1 MKIPANEQERL
12 SALYEYNILDTLP
25 EEHYDNITKLA
36 TEICNT
42 PIALVSLVDEAR
54 QWFKSKQG
62 LPTQMTST
70 SREQA
75 FCSYAILEPNEI
87 MLVPDATLDER
98 FADSPL
104 VTGPTNI
111 NFYAGVPLV
120 TQKGYPL
127 GTLCIIDHKPKQITE
142 GQKQALAILAKQ
154 VVQLLELHKRNQ
166 DLERSRMQLENV
178 NKELEK
184 FAQTVAKD
192 IKSPLG
198 TIMQL
203 SEIMMSNYKLQ
214 LDADGQ
220 QMLSAIKHSSVKLKK
235 LTDDI
240 LNHASKAYA
249 IEEAKQ
255 QFDFKELVQSIFDSN
270 EKSVN
275 ATIKVA
281 AADKNVYAYKG
292 IVAQVLSLIIDN
304 ALTHNDKEKKTL
316 HVALTQDKWYYTIA
330 ITDNGNGI
338 PFMDLRKIFDLFYV
352 GDEKKM
358 DSHSGIGLTTVKQL
372 TEKLDGKVDVL
383 SEEGNG
389 STFTFTVRK

>member
-36 TEICNT
+36 SEICNT

-62 LPTQMTST
+62 LPAQMTDT

-75 FCSYAILEPNEI
+75 FCSYAILKPNEM
-87 MLVPDATLDER
+87 MLVPDARLDER
-98 FADSPL
+98 FSDSPL

-120 TQKGYPL
+120 TQKGYPV
-127 GTLCIIDHKPKQITE
+127 GTLCIIDHKPKEMTE
-142 GQKQALAILAKQ
+142 GQKEALKILAKQ

-166 DLERSRMQLENV
+166 DLERSRLQLENV
-178 NKELEK
+178 NKELDK
-184 FAQTVAKD
+184 FAHAVAKD

-203 SEIMMSNYKLQ
+203 SDIMLGNYKQ
-214 LDADGQ
+214 KLDAEGQ
-220 QMLSAIKHSSVKLKK
+220 QMLSTIKHSSVKLKK

-249 IEEAKQ
+249 IEEGKQ
-255 QFDFKELVQSIFDSN
+255 QFDFKELVQGIFDSKTKN
-270 EKSVN
+270 TDAS
-275 ATIKVA
+275 IKISA
-281 AADKNVYAYKG
+281 IDKNVYAYKG
-292 IVAQVLSLIIDN
+292 IVAQVLDLLIDN
-304 ALTHNDKEKKTL
+304 ALTHNDKEKKI
-316 HVALTQDKWYYTIA
+316 VQVNLTQDKWHYTIA

-338 PFMDLRKIFDLFYV
+338 PFQDLRKIFDLFYV
-352 GDEKKM
+352 GDEKKN
-358 DSHSGIGLTTVKQL
+358 DSHSGVGLTTVKQL
-372 TEKLDGKVDVL
+372 IEKLDGKVDVL

-389 STFTFTVRK
+389 STFTFTVRR

>member
-62 LPTQMTST
+62 LPAQMTDT

-75 FCSYAILEPNEI
+75 FCSYAILQPDEM
-87 MLVPDATLDER
+87 MLIPDAREDER

-120 TQKGYPL
+120 TQKGYPV
-127 GTLCIIDHKPKQITE
+127 GTLCIIDHKPKEMTDS
-142 GQKQALAILAKQ
+142 QKEALKILAKQ

-166 DLERSRMQLENV
+166 ELERSRLQLENV

-184 FAQTVAKD
+184 FAQAVAKD

-198 TIMQL
+198 NIMQL
-203 SEIMMSNYKLQ
+203 SDILLGNYKLK
-214 LDADGQ
+214 LDAEGQ
-220 QMLSAIKHSSVKLKK
+220 QMLSTIKHSSVRLKK

-255 QFDFKELVQSIFDSN
+255 QFDFKELVQGIFDSN
-270 EKSVN
+270 SKNANTSVK
-275 ATIKVA
+275 IV
-281 AADKNVYAYKG
+281 AADKNVYAYKD
-292 IVAQVLSLIIDN
+292 IVAQVLDLLIDN
-304 ALTHNDKEKKTL
+304 AITHNDKDKKIIE
-316 HVALTQDKWYYTIA
+316 VKLTQDKWHYTIA

-338 PFMDLRKIFDLFYV
+338 PFLDLRKIFDLFYV
-352 GDEKKM
+352 GDEKKT
-358 DSHSGIGLTTVKQL
+358 DSHSGLGLTTVKQL
-372 TEKLDGKVDVL
+372 VEKLDGKVDVL
-383 SEEGNG
+383 SDEGNG
-389 STFTFTVRK
+389 STFTFTVRR